1 MIEQALYEHLISQ
14 TGLTD
19 QLTSYNGVP
28 AVFNQ
33 KAPAD
38 PDDLWAQG
46 AQYPRVV
53 FYVDL
58 QGDPART
65 MGGSLAIDVQCP
77 EDGTPPE
84 ELEPVVRDLVHGWF
98 FSGSGAVAEAQ
109 WKESRYFTEPTE
121 QVVGCTV
128 SFDLLAFPILT
139 TDEPDVID
147 RINEWTAKLDENL
160 HVINYTA
167 LPSTAWRPEDGE
179 SAVYWR
185 LVKDDPAG
193 WIPDTFQT
201 IWRTATVRGHIFSQD
216 KRTAAK
222 AARSI
227 IYGLYTVK
235 RLLRSGEAPIMVNR
249 RNTDDLTADPLRTGQ
264 LTVEATYG
272 VIVWT
277 APKRTFQHIE
287 YEKGGA

>member
-1 MIEQALYEHLISQ
+1 MIEQALYEHLVSQ
-14 TGLTD
+14 AGLTD
-19 QLTSYNGVP
+19 GLTSYNGAP

-38 PDDLWAQG
+38 PDALWADG
-46 AQYPRVV
+46 PQYPRVV

-58 QGDPART
+58 QGDPERT

-84 ELEPVVRDLVHGWF
+84 ELEPVIRDLVHGWF
-98 FSGSGAVAEAQ
+98 FSGGGFVAAAQ
-109 WKESRYFTEPTE
+109 WKQSRYFTEPTE

-128 SFDLLAFPILT
+128 SFDLLAFPVLT
-139 TDEPDVID
+139 TDEPDVVG
-147 RINEWTAKLDENL
+147 RLNQWTAELDQRL
-160 HVINYTA
+160 HVINYA
-167 LPSTAWRPEDGE
+167 DLPASAWRPADGE

-201 IWRTATVRGHIFSQD
+201 IWRTATVRGHVFSQD
-216 KRTAAK
+216 IQTAAQT
-222 AARSI
+222 ARSI
-227 IYGLYTVK
+227 LTGLYTDK

-277 APKRTFQHIE
+277 APKKRFQTIE
-287 YEKGGA
+287 IERGDI